1 MDVAQYEITY
11 YYYYYNKTY
20 NFLQIIVMSIINY
33 YYIIYNQLN
42 YFACANAVNK
52 VHVNIRPHKHAG

>member
-1 MDVAQYEITY
+1 MVDVAQYEQKY
-11 YYYYYNKTY
+11 YYKTHH
-20 NFLQIIVMSIINY
+20 FLEIILVMIIINY

-52 VHVNIRPHKHAG
+52 VYTNILPHKNTV